1 MPMTYDVAC
10 LRPEADFLRVGIVPP
25 ETLSI
30 AYLSPEDQQLATT
43 LAQVRALV
51 IPAVGPKLEPALF
64 ENCAIELVQVT
75 GAGVDRLDER
85 AMMKL
90 GIAVANVAG
99 SSNDAVAEYAVS
111 CALTLLRRIAWADGE
126 IRQGNYSE
134 IRSRMI
140 AASLPGLADLIV
152 GVVGLGTI
160 GTAVA
165 EAFHGMGSRIVYY
178 DPIAT
183 GSDATERMAAQPL
196 SLRELLKKSDV
207 VTLHVPLI
215 PATEG
220 LIGASELACMK
231 PDAILINAARGGI
244 VDEAALA
251 ARLASGDLGGAAL
264 DVYSEEPPPS
274 SNPLFALD
282 GEAARRVL
290 FTPHIAGVTRQSWA
304 NLFRSAWENVVRVLD
319 RGEAPLNRV
328 Y

>member
-1 MPMTYDVAC
+1 MTYEVVC
-10 LRPEADFLRVGIVPP
+10 LRPEEDFLRVGIEPP

-30 AYLSPEDQQLATT
+30 AYLSPEDQQLAAIM
-43 LAQVRALV
+43 AQVRALV
-51 IPAVGPKLEPALF
+51 IPAVGPKLEPSLF
-64 ENCAIELVQVT
+64 DNCAIELIQVT
-75 GAGVDRLDER
+75 GAGVDRLDEP
-85 AMMKL
+85 AMKKL

-111 CALTLLRRIAWADGE
+111 CALMLLRRIAWADGE

-152 GVVGLGTI
+152 GVVGFGTI

-165 EAFHGMGSRIVYY
+165 EAFHRMGSRIVYF
-178 DPIAT
+178 DPVAT

-196 SLRELLKKSDV
+196 SLHELLQQADV
-207 VTLHVPLI
+207 VTLHMPLT

-220 LIGASELACMK
+220 LIGMSELACMK
-231 PDAILINAARGGI
+231 RDAILINAARGGI

-251 ARLASGDLGGAAL
+251 ARLSSGGLGGVAL
-264 DVYSEEPPPS
+264 DVYAEEPPLS

-282 GEAARRVL
+282 GEAARRIL

-304 NLFRSAWENVVRVLD
+304 KLFRSAWENVVRVLD

>member
-1 MPMTYDVAC
+1 
-10 LRPEADFLRVGIVPP
+10 
-25 ETLSI
+25 
-30 AYLSPEDQQLATT
+30 
-43 LAQVRALV
+43 
-51 IPAVGPKLEPALF
+51 
-64 ENCAIELVQVT
+64 
-75 GAGVDRLDER
+75 
-85 AMMKL
+85 
-90 GIAVANVAG
+90 
-99 SSNDAVAEYAVS
+99 
-111 CALTLLRRIAWADGE
+111 
-126 IRQGNYSE
+126 
-134 IRSRMI
+134 MI

-178 DPIAT
+178 DPVAT

-196 SLRELLKKSDV
+196 SLHELLQQADV
-207 VTLHVPLI
+207 VTLHMPLT

-231 PDAILINAARGGI
+231 RDAILINAARGGI

-251 ARLASGDLGGAAL
+251 ARLSSGGLGGVAL
-264 DVYSEEPPPS
+264 DVYAEEPPPS